1 MNNRLIYNYNQLPG
15 TAGGGGGEVG
25 GGDENTLTVPS
36 VLPVK
41 SLVSLA
47 SCAIVV
53 ISELP

>member
-1 MNNRLIYNYNQLPG
+1 MNNRLINNYNQLPG
-15 TAGGGGGEVG
+15 TAG

-47 SCAIVV
+47 SCVIVV